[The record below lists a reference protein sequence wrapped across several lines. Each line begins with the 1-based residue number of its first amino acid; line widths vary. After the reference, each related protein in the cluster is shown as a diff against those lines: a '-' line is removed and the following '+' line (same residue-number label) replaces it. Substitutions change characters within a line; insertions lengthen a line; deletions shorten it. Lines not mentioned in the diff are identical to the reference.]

1 MEKHGPYIC
10 LCLYKCEYF
19 WDVFECGHERSEEMF
34 VTCVS
39 VFWIWMRLSVRIK
52 LKVWGWWQKKVQVWL
67 IIFTYCMHF
76 NWLSCTVLGKYIMTS
91 RWHVSLHH
99 DVIFV
104 PLNMTFY
111 LIKQMCFVLVGLHFE
126 SLWRV
131 LMIVLMTCV
140 WSEIVNVR
148 IYHMMKNKLIFDNR
162 WFHSHHILSF
172 PHLKYEAWS

>member
-1 MEKHGPYIC
+1 
-10 LCLYKCEYF
+10 
-19 WDVFECGHERSEEMF
+19 
-34 VTCVS
+34 
-39 VFWIWMRLSVRIK
+39 
-52 LKVWGWWQKKVQVWL
+52 
-67 IIFTYCMHF
+67 
-76 NWLSCTVLGKYIMTS
+76 MTS

-140 WSEIVNVR
+140 WSEMNECENLSHDEKQTHLWQPVVSFSSYPFIPSSEIWSMKLNFHFYWFIWGFLFQVYVCCVLTRLYRIIVQTE
-148 IYHMMKNKLIFDNR
+148 MKRCLYLLAVMFQT
-162 WFHSHHILSF
+162 SLTSF
-172 PHLKYEAWS
+172 PFDESILKTSWMAQTGFQRHEREWMMTEF